1 VPVSF
6 AGQIAPMFREIDIVH
21 MRPLGVLLDNYSYM
35 SDSANNHA
43 NAVRVRDSLSGA
55 SAPRMPIGGP
65 FWTQDRIDLLNQWM
79 ADGFQP

>member
-1 VPVSF
+1 MPVSF

-43 NAVRVRDSLSGA
+43 NALSRVRDSLREPLLRGCPLGDHFGLRS
-55 SAPRMPIGGP
+55 
-65 FWTQDRIDLLNQWM
+65 DRSFESV
-79 ADGFQP
+79 DG